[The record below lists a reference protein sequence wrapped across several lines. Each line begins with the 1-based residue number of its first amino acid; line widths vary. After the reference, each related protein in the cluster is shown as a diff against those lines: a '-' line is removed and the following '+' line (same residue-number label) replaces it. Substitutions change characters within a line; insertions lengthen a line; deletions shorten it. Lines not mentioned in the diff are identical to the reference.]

1 MCSSFTSIMQ
11 LFTSYSCSA
20 TSIVQA
26 PSRETG
32 SPIAS
37 QNPPRPSQFSLP
49 IQNVYQSAR
58 TLPALLSNPPSTSQP
73 FLGFSALAAP
83 SGSLPTQNANQARLA
98 SAAATIPQQQQV
110 ARRGSRRRGPARP
123 PPTLA
128 HQPVRAKIENCLVE
142 TDPETIRVR
151 VRVYPP
157 AVSYLS
163 ALCLLRY

>member
-1 MCSSFTSIMQ
+1 MLFSHFNSTIVYCHSCPVTSI
-11 LFTSYSCSA
+11 
-20 TSIVQA
+20 A

-37 QNPPRPSQFSLP
+37 QNPPRPSQFPLP

-58 TLPALLSNPPSTSQP
+58 TLPALPTNPPSTSQP

-83 SGSLPTQNANQARLA
+83 SLPTQNANQARLA
-98 SAAATIPQQQQV
+98 SAAVTIPRQQQV
-110 ARRGSRRRGPARP
+110 ARRGSRRRGPASH

-128 HQPVRAKIENCLVE
+128 HHPIRAKIENCLLE
-142 TDPETIRVR
+142 TDPETIRVQ

-157 AVSYLS
+157 TVGYLS
-163 ALCLLRY
+163 TR